1 MSNSSNP
8 VEMLLQQMQSQQV
21 GSAVENT
28 YQFLKG
34 HMAGTAQDKKAT
46 FTSPYTNLKLTQ
58 RMGKTNR
65 NNNDNED
72 SKHNAKTY
80 PTKINTWKG
89 VVSKDQE
96 KSAKDF
102 FMIDSLE
109 QKEEIKEKDISN
121 LFSALKQNE
130 ADLAKRKATSIKS
143 IKTANNIESALFD
156 KISNQPI
163 YATTY

>member
-1 MSNSSNP
+1 MSNSANP

-46 FTSPYTNLKLTQ
+46 FTSPYTNLKTI
-58 RMGKTNR
+58 TNR

-72 SKHNAKTY
+72 SKHTAKTY

-96 KSAKDF
+96 ESAKAF

-109 QKEEIKEKDISN
+109 KKEEIKEKDISN

-143 IKTANNIESALFD
+143 IKKANNIESALFD

>member
-1 MSNSSNP
+1 
-8 VEMLLQQMQSQQV
+8 
-21 GSAVENT
+21 
-28 YQFLKG
+28 
-34 HMAGTAQDKKAT
+34 
-46 FTSPYTNLKLTQ
+46 
-58 RMGKTNR
+58 
-65 NNNDNED
+65 
-72 SKHNAKTY
+72 
-80 PTKINTWKG
+80 
-89 VVSKDQE
+89 
-96 KSAKDF
+96 
-102 FMIDSLE
+102 MIDSLE